1 MPSAEPSPVTKTGL
15 PALRQWVQAAG
26 RVVLPAAQPSRTPLA
41 ARPPAAGFS
50 GVLGRAMASS
60 VVTTGTPAHGVPPSA
75 HSSSQPGGGA
85 EDMVATSSTLPP
97 SALDPGIHQ
106 PFRPGPSLGAE
117 ATAAVP
123 MMSRGGVPAPQPLA
137 LSLFPRPAQ
146 DNGRGIHWVPTVGS
160 SPEVVDRFV
169 EEAKAMNMRW
179 AVVLND
185 GTQVGANDYLVKRL
199 VANGIMPVMRIYTP
213 GVQRIDGDLAAMV
226 RHYRGLG
233 VHYFQLFNEPNLRTE
248 NGGAQPDVD
257 RYLDAWVP
265 AARIVSQEGGLPGF
279 GALAPGGDYDDLA
292 FLRRALE
299 RLQERGETDVLDR
312 AWLAVHN
319 YLMDRP
325 VDDPEELGFRRYR
338 RYDAVVREVLG
349 RSMPIIGTEGGIQ
362 IGSRLDEKQQAD
374 LLLQAYR
381 AMERSEPYYLAYTVW
396 TIANEA
402 GGGHDR
408 RWNQQALF
416 RPDGV
421 SMVVDQLKRW
431 A

>member
-1 MPSAEPSPVTKTGL
+1 MTSAAPSPVTKTGL
-15 PALRQWVQAAG
+15 PALRQWAQVAG
-26 RVVLPAAQPSRTPLA
+26 RVVAQPRPVEA
-41 ARPPAAGFS
+41 MARSSATGFS
-50 GVLGRAMASS
+50 GALGRAMAAA
-60 VVTTGTPAHGVPPSA
+60 VPTTRTPASEAPRASAVPPT
-75 HSSSQPGGGA
+75 PGVGTDDA
-85 EDMVATSSTLPP
+85 VASGKESP
-97 SALDPGIHQ
+97 SVPHLAIHQ
-106 PFRPGPSLGAE
+106 PSGPGLAVTAE
-117 ATAAVP
+117 GTANVP
-123 MMSRGGVPAPQPLA
+123 TVSSPVPPASQPLP
-137 LSLFPRPAQ
+137 LSLFPRPAD
-146 DNGRGIHWVPTVGS
+146 DNGRGIHWIPTVSS

-169 EEAKAMNMRW
+169 GEAKAMNMRW

-199 VANGIMPVMRIYTP
+199 VASGIMPVMRIYAP

-226 RHYRGLG
+226 RHYRKLG

-248 NGGAQPDVD
+248 NGGAEPDVD

-265 AARIVSQEGGLPGF
+265 AARTVSQEGGLPGF
-279 GALAPGGDYDDLA
+279 GALAPGGDYDDVA
-292 FLRRALE
+292 FLRQALK
-299 RLQERGETDVLDR
+299 RLRERGETGVLDR

-325 VDDPEELGFRRYR
+325 ADDPEEVGFRRYR
-338 RYDAVVREVLG
+338 RYDAVVRDVLG
-349 RSMPIIGTEGGIQ
+349 RSMPIIGTEGGVQ

-381 AMERSEPYYLAYTVW
+381 AMERSEPYYFAYTVW

-421 SMVVDQLKRW
+421 SMVVHQLKRW